1 MPSSVA
7 TNGNLIPK
15 PISGPHIV
23 YGFLTTE
30 PNDVVAPDPSEG
42 DAGDPDDGLQR
53 PLQGDGLMIAARE
66 PEKEAIQGNIPS
78 ANRNSIIR
86 LKVAR

>member
-1 MPSSVA
+1 M
-7 TNGNLIPK
+7 
-15 PISGPHIV
+15 
-23 YGFLTTE
+23 
-30 PNDVVAPDPSEG
+30 
-42 DAGDPDDGLQR
+42 DASAMDEAKGLQR

-86 LKVAR
+86 LKVAQ